1 MSIILVLYRF
11 AHRYRCMTQDS
22 CWPCDAA
29 RLQFY
34 VHGLIVD
41 AFFIGTALGWLN
53 AVRVM
58 GAGQ

>member
-1 MSIILVLYRF
+1 
-11 AHRYRCMTQDS
+11 MTKDV
-22 CWPCDAA
+22 CWPCDAT